1 MKEANLLLKCW
12 VQQEK
17 IFIDNLLISRK
28 RPTIVSVHDLRV
40 AIKKLRSF
48 LRLKKKLN
56 GDEWKGSFS
65 SVSALFKSFGRAG
78 DLDMSLALL
87 RKLELKKN
95 LSFPFFKE
103 KLSLNRSLR
112 RKLANQDAIRFK
124 VEDLNAFDQQFNLDL
139 SDKEICEEIIQH
151 SILKIQK
158 VKELVKHFQKN
169 AHEIRKQLKDV
180 HYWVKISPEYFDKK
194 FISIEALDQM
204 LKFLGA
210 RQDLFVF
217 RKKIEQYIKDLPEN
231 KERSNLKT
239 LGKKLKTVQDEL
251 LEKARDKWKDVM
263 PVNVT

>member
-1 MKEANLLLKCW
+1 
-12 VQQEK
+12 
-17 IFIDNLLISRK
+17 
-28 RPTIVSVHDLRV
+28 
-40 AIKKLRSF
+40 
-48 LRLKKKLN
+48 
-56 GDEWKGSFS
+56 
-65 SVSALFKSFGRAG
+65 
-78 DLDMSLALL
+78 
-87 RKLELKKN
+87 
-95 LSFPFFKE
+95 
-103 KLSLNRSLR
+103 
-112 RKLANQDAIRFK
+112 LANQDAIRFK